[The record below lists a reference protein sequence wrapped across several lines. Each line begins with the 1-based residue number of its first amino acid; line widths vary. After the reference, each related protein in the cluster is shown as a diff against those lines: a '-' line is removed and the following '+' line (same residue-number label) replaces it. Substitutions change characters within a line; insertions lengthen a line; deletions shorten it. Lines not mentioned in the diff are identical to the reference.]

1 MDEHAS
7 TAHFQVSPQ
16 PVAMGVAGLL
26 KMISSCVHEVELSA
40 YRGRKIAVDASCWL
54 HRGTFACPI
63 ELAAGEALLT
73 CTYAHR
79 PPA

>member
-7 TAHFQVSPQ
+7 TAHFPSFPQ

>member
-1 MDEHAS
+1 
-7 TAHFQVSPQ
+7 
-16 PVAMGVAGLL
+16 MGVAGLL

-63 ELAAGEALLT
+63 ELAAGEPTDKVRGPSASALNSASALL
-73 CTYAHR
+73 
-79 PPA
+79 PWPWL

>member
-1 MDEHAS
+1 MNMPAQRI
-7 TAHFQVSPQ
+7 FQVSP
-16 PVAMGVAGLL
+16 PVEMGVAGLL

>member
-1 MDEHAS
+1 MLWYPGEIPAEHNAS
-7 TAHFQVSPQ
+7 TALSKSPQ
-16 PVAMGVAGLL
+16 PVVMGVAGLL

-63 ELAAGEALLT
+63 ELAAGEAL
-73 CTYAHR
+73 C
-79 PPA
+79 